1 MLLHLLVWWRFV
13 FSYYLLLQILVW
25 KCLCLQLIFR
35 KLIIQ
40 IVNLTSIYKLKYFI
54 ILLFSFWLLSFIY
67 LIDFNDMLQI
77 LYIIKIIGIIYNLQ
91 SFLLDIFVA
100 YNRYLA
106 ILSFFYSKIT
116 VRILAQFFLWKLF
129 LLQIRIENV

>member
-91 SFLLDIFVA
+91 CFLLNIFVA
-100 YNRYLA
+100 YNGYLA

-116 VRILAQFFLWKLF
+116 VRILAQVFLWKLF

>member
-1 MLLHLLVWWRFV
+1 MLLNLLVWWSFV

-40 IVNLTSIYKLKYFI
+40 IVNLTSISKLKYFI
-54 ILLFSFWLLSFIY
+54 ILLFSFWLLSFIS

-77 LYIIKIIGIIYNLQ
+77 LHIIKIICIIYNLQ
-91 SFLLDIFVA
+91 SFLLNIFVA
-100 YNRYLA
+100 YNWYLA

-116 VRILAQFFLWKLF
+116 VWILAQFFLCYLF
-129 LLQIRIENV
+129 LLQIRVENM

>member
-40 IVNLTSIYKLKYFI
+40 IVNLTSISKLKYFI
-54 ILLFSFWLLSFIY
+54 ILLFSFWLLSFIS

-91 SFLLDIFVA
+91 CFLLDIFVA